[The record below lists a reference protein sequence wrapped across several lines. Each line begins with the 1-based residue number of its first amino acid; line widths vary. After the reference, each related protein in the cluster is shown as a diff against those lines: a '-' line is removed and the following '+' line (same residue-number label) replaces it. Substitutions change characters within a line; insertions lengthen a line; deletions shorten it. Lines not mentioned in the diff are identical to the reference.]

1 MTDEILIFVVVIRSF
16 LFLFV
21 LWIAWF
27 TLIKI
32 FFFRFS
38 IKWKI
43 KMSPISGQ
51 ERTKKYRSMM
61 LEQKKRYVSEK
72 DSERKREERKKIK
85 LLLKQLEK
93 WQKDKLCQQ
102 KRREVLKQINSPDVL
117 EESLLK
123 ERRKT
128 EKFRK
133 KCSLSNSRRH
143 CRREKQYHYIT
154 SALFCQR
161 DLFCHIKNCKDMFKY
176 ICFALYFQQT
186 VNNWESAIV
195 FIGVFFSVDI
205 RSNQF
210 RVYLII

>member
-1 MTDEILIFVVVIRSF
+1 MNCLIYINKDF
-16 LFLFV
+16 
-21 LWIAWF
+21 
-27 TLIKI
+27 

-143 CRREKQYHYIT
+143 SANADAIADVKSKIIVSRRHFFADVIY
-154 SALFCQR
+154 SA
-161 DLFCHIKNCKDMFKY
+161 
-176 ICFALYFQQT
+176 T
-186 VNNWESAIV
+186 
-195 FIGVFFSVDI
+195 
-205 RSNQF
+205 
-210 RVYLII
+210 

>member
-1 MTDEILIFVVVIRSF
+1 
-16 LFLFV
+16 
-21 LWIAWF
+21 
-27 TLIKI
+27 
-32 FFFRFS
+32 
-38 IKWKI
+38 
-43 KMSPISGQ
+43 MSPISGQ

-143 CRREKQYHYIT
+143 SANADAIADVKSKIIVSRRPT
-154 SALFCQR
+154 SFILP
-161 DLFCHIKNCKDMFKY
+161 LKNCKDIFKY
-176 ICFALYFQQT
+176 ICFTLYLQQT
-186 VNNWESAIV
+186 VSNWESTIV
-195 FIGVFFSVDI
+195 FID
-205 RSNQF
+205 RH
-210 RVYLII
+210 YLWCFLQ

>member
-1 MTDEILIFVVVIRSF
+1 MNCLIYINKDF
-16 LFLFV
+16 
-21 LWIAWF
+21 
-27 TLIKI
+27 

-143 CRREKQYHYIT
+143 
-154 SALFCQR
+154 SANADAIADVKSNIIISHRHF
-161 DLFCHIKNCKDMFKY
+161 
-176 ICFALYFQQT
+176 FANGIY
-186 VNNWESAIV
+186 SAT
-195 FIGVFFSVDI
+195 
-205 RSNQF
+205 
-210 RVYLII
+210 